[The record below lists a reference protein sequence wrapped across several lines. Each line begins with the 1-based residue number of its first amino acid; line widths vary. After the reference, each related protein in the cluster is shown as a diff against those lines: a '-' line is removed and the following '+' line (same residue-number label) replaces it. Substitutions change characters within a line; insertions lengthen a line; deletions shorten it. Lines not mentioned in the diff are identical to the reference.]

1 MNTTK
6 VLMAGV
12 VLAIA
17 AYFVVGNMKGGLAPD
32 NPREEWFSKL
42 DANKDGELAPE
53 ELKAIDANNDGK
65 ISLDEAKA
73 YGISETAANNM
84 DSNKDGFIS
93 QDEMKTYRNPRHQN
107 A

>member
-6 VLMAGV
+6 VLITGG

-17 AYFVVGNMKGGLAPD
+17 AYFVVGSMKGGLAPD
-32 NPREEWFSKL
+32 KPREEWLSKL

-73 YGISETAANNM
+73 YGIPETAANNM

>member
-6 VLMAGV
+6 VLIAGG

-17 AYFVVGNMKGGLAPD
+17 AYFVVGSMKGGSEDKAKS
-32 NPREEWFSKL
+32 EWFSKL

-53 ELKAIDANNDGK
+53 EVKAIDTNNDGK

-73 YGISETAANNM
+73 YGIPATAANNM
-84 DSNKDGFIS
+84 DANKDGLIS
-93 QDEMKTYRNPRHQN
+93 LEEMKTYRNPRHN
-107 A
+107 NV

>member
-1 MNTTK
+1 MNTAK
-6 VLMAGV
+6 ALIAGG

-17 AYFVVGNMKGGLAPD
+17 AYFVVGSMKGGLASD

-53 ELKAIDANNDGK
+53 EVKAIDANNDGK
-65 ISLDEAKA
+65 ISRDEAKA
-73 YGISETAANNM
+73 YGIPETAANNM

>member
-1 MNTTK
+1 LNTTK
-6 VLMAGV
+6 VLIAGG
-12 VLAIA
+12 VLAMA
-17 AYFVVGNMKGGLAPD
+17 AYFVVGSMKGGLAPD
-32 NPREEWFSKL
+32 KPREEWFSRL

-53 ELKAIDANNDGK
+53 EVKVIDANNDGK

-73 YGISETAANNM
+73 YGIPETAANNM

-107 A
+107 V

>member
-1 MNTTK
+1 VNSTK
-6 VLMAGV
+6 VLIAGG

-17 AYFVVGNMKGGLAPD
+17 AYFVVGSMKGGLAPD
-32 NPREEWFSKL
+32 KPREEWFSKL

-73 YGISETAANNM
+73 YGIPETAANNM

-107 A
+107 V